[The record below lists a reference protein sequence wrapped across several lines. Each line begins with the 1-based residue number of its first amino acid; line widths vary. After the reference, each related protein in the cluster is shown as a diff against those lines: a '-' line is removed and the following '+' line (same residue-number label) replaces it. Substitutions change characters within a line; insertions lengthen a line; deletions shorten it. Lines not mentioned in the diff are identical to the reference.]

1 MTEKMT
7 VQTKYAVDAVGNYLG
22 GFAGAPIPDGAT
34 EVSGPPNHRRDI
46 WGGSKWVTV
55 IAPEMINSE
64 RDRRILKGTAITV
77 TKYGDIHLTGR
88 ASDQSVYLA
97 MLLRAQGAKAVSI
110 TNAIHAFRDASNT
123 MHTLTPDQ
131 VIEMVSKAMAWFEA
145 VMKVSWAMKD
155 GSGDFTGGI
164 PADYSDDKHWP

>member
-22 GFAGAPIPDGAT
+22 GFAGVPLPDGST
-34 EVSGPPNHRRDI
+34 EVSGPPNQGHDI
-46 WGGSKWVTV
+46 WDGSKWDAV
-55 IAPEMINSE
+55 ITSEMVNGE
-64 RDRRILKGTAITV
+64 RGRRIEAGTTIAV
-77 TKYGDIHLTGR
+77 TDYSDVPMTGR

-97 MLLRAQGAKAVSI
+97 MLLRAQGAKALGV
-110 TNAIHAFRDASNT
+110 TTAIHSYRDGANT